1 MIRTSLALLS
11 LVSCA
16 WAQQGLPDVSI
27 SQLHEINAIGQTAEY
42 TRMGRVELSFTSDDE
57 AFLRSQGGRFFN
69 LSIYNNATQNVEWV
83 VRNAFIS
90 APNMPWLTAHQPGYE
105 FGLSNELANGLPWTL
120 TIYGYSLSATPLA
133 TPTYDH
139 IGWMT
144 PQTET
149 YARTGRNTDDCADAT
164 AFEYESIGPWI
175 GTLASDPPKFG
186 NLPVPISF
194 LTPIDEFHGE
204 CAPAAVAR
212 SIDYMARL
220 NGQAPPLAPQLLSDL
235 LALVMYTTPECGTFD
250 EDLLLGKCDFVEAA
264 GLPICTQMVYGWNPA
279 AAASVAQLLDAG
291 CDIEV
296 LFDGPPERM
305 GHVAM
310 LTSITYTASGN
321 ALVGTVDD
329 AKQGDGVASNDQ
341 HVVAVDPSG
350 KCNNGYKID
359 GFLIECWGQTCE
371 CSVSSF

>member
-1 MIRTSLALLS
+1 VIRTTLALIS

-16 WAQQGLPDVSI
+16 WAQQGLPDVAI
-27 SQLHEINAIGQTAEY
+27 SQLHEINAIGETAEY
-42 TRMGRVELSFTSDDE
+42 TRMGRVELSFTEDDE

-120 TIYGYSLSATPLA
+120 TIYGYSLSTAPLA

-139 IGWMT
+139 VGWMT

-149 YARTGRNTDDCADAT
+149 CARTGRNTDDCADAT

-194 LTPIDEFHGE
+194 LTPIDEGFDE

-212 SIDYMARL
+212 SIDYMARR
-220 NGQAPPLAPQLLSDL
+220 NGVALPLSAQSLSHLLAGHMFTTPDCGTSDDKLLS
-235 LALVMYTTPECGTFD
+235 
-250 EDLLLGKCDFVEAA
+250 GKCDYVEFE
-264 GLPICTQMVYGWNPA
+264 GLPICTQMVYGWNPDTIA
-279 AAASVAQLLDAG
+279 MVAQKLDAG

-296 LFDGPPERM
+296 MFDGAQGRE

-329 AKQGDGVASNDQ
+329 FEQGDGVASNDQ

-350 KCNNGYKID
+350 KCNNGSQID

-371 CSVSSF
+371 CSASGF